1 MGLPSIW
8 QCFDPVC
15 PILFSNV
22 GFMHVICIQFIPKIG
37 MISVPSNIRA
47 CPSAWRRGT
56 NALPLVR
63 ETDLKLRHLFY
74 ASLGTVCVCVY
85 GRGSSSANPI
95 QLT

>member
-1 MGLPSIW
+1 
-8 QCFDPVC
+8 
-15 PILFSNV
+15 
-22 GFMHVICIQFIPKIG
+22 MHVICIQFRPKIG

-74 ASLGTVCVCVY
+74 ASLGTVCVY
-85 GRGSSSANPI
+85 GRGSSSAYPI

>member
-1 MGLPSIW
+1 
-8 QCFDPVC
+8 
-15 PILFSNV
+15 
-22 GFMHVICIQFIPKIG
+22 